1 MTGSRCARALVV
13 EAVRLRT
20 DPEARLAANLPLS
33 AKTPIQTDLIQS
45 EEYFIRS

>member
-1 MTGSRCARALVV
+1 MMGARRARALVV
-13 EAVRLRT
+13 DAVHPRT

-45 EEYFIRS
+45 EEYFI